1 MFRLALLGLPIALAA
16 SGCVVYDDPDPDVVV
31 VQKNHSPVLVDGSAW
46 VYYDAGLRDDIWTFD
61 SVVDDPD
68 GFRDIIGVW
77 ADVYDEWSGGVPVE
91 SFELFPTND
100 PAYWFSDWYGS
111 TTRLDPF
118 YRGYTV
124 DLVVYDTYEEFDWIT
139 VWAETY

>member
-1 MFRLALLGLPIALAA
+1 MFRPTLIGLSFVAAIAP
-16 SGCVVYDDPDPDVVV
+16 GCVVYDDPDPIVVPPR
-31 VQKNHSPVLVDGSAW
+31 NHAPVLVDGAAW
-46 VYYDAGLRDDIWTFD
+46 VYYDTALRDDIWTFD
-61 SVVDDPD
+61 AIVDDAD
-68 GFRDIIGVW
+68 GFRDVIGVW
-77 ADVYDEWSGGVPVE
+77 ADVYDEWAGGVPVE
-91 SFELFPTND
+91 SFELFPTTD

-124 DLVVYDTYEEFDWIT
+124 DLVVYDTYEEMDWIT